1 MRVRPLQPDF
11 VLDNVTNNF
20 VPRSA
25 NITLGEN
32 ASIDGAAVSLGATAG
47 DQSVN
52 GLVEAEAGGF
62 NFMKPLENF
71 AAFLSL
77 PVSVLGKASEAEI
90 AIGRGAS
97 VHATGDLSVDAEAQ
111 ALANGNA
118 IYWFSSGPANKGGV
132 AVVYDETN
140 ATANVTIA
148 SGAKLVADG
157 NATVVSDATSKAAGI
172 ARVTQNTGQ

>member
-1 MRVRPLQPDF
+1 
-11 VLDNVTNNF
+11 
-20 VPRSA
+20 
-25 NITLGEN
+25 
-32 ASIDGAAVSLGATAG
+32 
-47 DQSVN
+47 
-52 GLVEAEAGGF
+52 
-62 NFMKPLENF
+62 MKPLENF

-148 SGAKLVADG
+148 SGASLSPMGTQRLSLRCDVESRGDCK
-157 NATVVSDATSKAAGI
+157 NDAKHRPVGLTEERRSGCARGYALCRAA
-172 ARVTQNTGQ
+172 TGQSTPRQTQVRLILR